1 MIEIY
6 TLTASSS
13 SSSSS
18 SNGTKNKSDELDASS
33 FDLRS
38 ARSKRI
44 ELCTSVV
51 AKLSPIQHFSRLLT
65 PLPLLLFPA
74 LTPTSALSLKKE
86 ASWEIPEEEEVR
98 SSRRGW
104 TNSTQT
110 KEKFLGGKYEKDG
123 WTSHDDESNAPMLL
137 HFIFFFFF
145 FFFRAIL
152 PLKFIFIFFTSN
164 KNPFRHEGWKKK
176 IWAAD
181 FVLEKSKRR
190 TIFSK
195 HGQTVGQPI
204 VDFSEALTYSPMP
217 YRGFPLPSFIF
228 FFAIPPTSCGFIL
241 PGPPWIWRLI
251 RLYWTVSTG
260 RAPPSKLMGFPLVP
274 SFPFLC
280 VYIPTFLPSFLPSFA
295 RA

>member
-1 MIEIY
+1 MHQRRCQIVADPAFFPPPDPPPPPSFPCTNTNER
-6 TLTASSS
+6 TLSKKKKQVERSPKKKKFARVDE
-13 SSSSS
+13 
-18 SNGTKNKSDELDASS
+18 DELTQ
-33 FDLRS
+33 LR
-38 ARSKRI
+38 
-44 ELCTSVV
+44 
-51 AKLSPIQHFSRLLT
+51 
-65 PLPLLLFPA
+65 
-74 LTPTSALSLKKE
+74 LKK
-86 ASWEIPEEEEVR
+86 SFWGGEIR
-98 SSRRGW
+98 KRWMDQSRRW
-104 TNSTQT
+104 KQRTNASPLY
-110 KEKFLGGKYEKDG
+110 F
-123 WTSHDDESNAPMLL
+123 
-137 HFIFFFFF
+137 FFFFF

-164 KNPFRHEGWKKK
+164 KNPFRHEGWKK

-181 FVLEKSKRR
+181 FVLEKSNRR
-190 TIFSK
+190 TLFSK

-280 VYIPTFLPSFLPSFA
+280 VYIPTFLPSFLPSPVRSLFFSTIGQNLS
-295 RA
+295 

>member
-1 MIEIY
+1 MKATHQCFS
-6 TLTASSS
+6 TLFFFSSS
-13 SSSSS
+13 FSSERYYPWNLFLFSLLP
-18 SNGTKNKSDELDASS
+18 TK
-33 FDLRS
+33 
-38 ARSKRI
+38 I
-44 ELCTSVV
+44 
-51 AKLSPIQHFSRLLT
+51 
-65 PLPLLLFPA
+65 LF
-74 LTPTSALSLKKE
+74 
-86 ASWEIPEEEEVR
+86 VM
-98 SSRRGW
+98 
-104 TNSTQT
+104 
-110 KEKFLGGKYEKDG
+110 KDG
-123 WTSHDDESNAPMLL
+123 
-137 HFIFFFFF
+137 
-145 FFFRAIL
+145 
-152 PLKFIFIFFTSN
+152 
-164 KNPFRHEGWKKK
+164 KK

-181 FVLEKSKRR
+181 FVLEKSNRR
-190 TIFSK
+190 TLFSK